1 MDFRGAKSGGRETS
15 WKVAAVT
22 QVRDDGGSDW
32 DGSSG
37 GRKSDEICGA
47 F

>member
-1 MDFRGAKSGGRETS
+1 MDFRGANSGGRETS

-22 QVRDDGGSDW
+22 QLRDNGGSDW
-32 DGSSG
+32 DGSRG
-37 GRKSDEICGA
+37 GRKSSEIWGT